1 MRKKKPC
8 FLVLESYWSENLR
21 ERESVQPFVKGLC
34 DLHDWE
40 FLYRTFDS
48 GNDLRLWIRN
58 FNSIR
63 RTGRDKIVY
72 IATHGSKA
80 GKLWTVE
87 QRIPLR
93 SLARSLEPARS
104 IVGLHIGSC
113 NLGQPS
119 NLAKL
124 AGKTSLDWIAAY
136 DQEVPWLESTSLDLL
151 FWSWIY
157 AGAPRAKR
165 SRRLTPEAAAHE
177 LYARF
182 NYAREMG
189 FRVVVR
195 QPGGGGVVSS
205 WDTWTPARAGRL
217 QVRTPRPT

>member
-1 MRKKKPC
+1 MERKRPC

-34 DLHDWE
+34 DLYAWE
-40 FLYRTFDS
+40 FHYRTFDS
-48 GNDLRLWIRN
+48 ANDLALWIKN

-63 RTGRDKIVY
+63 RSGKDKIVY
-72 IATHGSKA
+72 VATHGSKA
-80 GKLWTVE
+80 GKLSTLE
-87 QRIPLR
+87 QNIPIR
-93 SLARSLEPARS
+93 ALARSLEPAKS

-119 NLAKL
+119 ILNKL
-124 AGKTSLDWIAAY
+124 ARGTSLQWVAAY

-157 AGAPRAKR
+157 AGAPRARR

-189 FRVVVR
+189 FRVVFR
-195 QPGGGGVVSS
+195 RPGPGGIASS
-205 WDTWTPARAGRL
+205 WDTWSPPER
-217 QVRTPRPT
+217 

>member
-1 MRKKKPC
+1 MKTKKTKKPC

-34 DLHDWE
+34 DLHGWE
-40 FLYRTFDS
+40 FHYRTFDS
-48 GNDLRLWIRN
+48 ANDLGLWIRN

-63 RTGRDKIVY
+63 RSDKDKIIYV
-72 IATHGSKA
+72 ATHGSKA
-80 GKLWTVE
+80 GKLWTLE
-87 QRIPLR
+87 KRIPIRALTR
-93 SLARSLEPARS
+93 ALQPARS

-113 NLGQPS
+113 NLGQPAI
-119 NLAKL
+119 LKKL
-124 AGKTSLDWIAAY
+124 ARDTSVHWVAAY

-151 FWSWIY
+151 FWSWMY

-165 SRRLTPEAAAHE
+165 SRRLTPEHAAHE

-189 FRVVVR
+189 FRVVFR
-195 QPGGGGVVSS
+195 DHAGGDIVSS
-205 WDTWTPARAGRL
+205 WDTWIPPGR
-217 QVRTPRPT
+217 

>member
-1 MRKKKPC
+1 MKKRKPC

-34 DLHDWE
+34 DLHAWE
-40 FLYRTFDS
+40 FHYRTFDS
-48 GNDLRLWIRN
+48 ANDLSLWIKN

-63 RTGRDKIVY
+63 RSGKDKIVY
-72 IATHGSKA
+72 VATHGSKA
-80 GKLWTVE
+80 GKLWTLE
-87 QRIPLR
+87 QNIPIRALTR
-93 SLARSLEPARS
+93 ALKPARS

-113 NLGQPS
+113 NLGQPAI
-119 NLAKL
+119 LKKL
-124 AGKTSLDWIAAY
+124 ARNTSLQWVAAY

-157 AGAPRAKR
+157 AGAPRARR

-189 FRVVVR
+189 FRVVFR
-195 QPGGGGVVSS
+195 DGGSGGVTSS
-205 WDTWTPARAGRL
+205 WESWSPPDE
-217 QVRTPRPT
+217 